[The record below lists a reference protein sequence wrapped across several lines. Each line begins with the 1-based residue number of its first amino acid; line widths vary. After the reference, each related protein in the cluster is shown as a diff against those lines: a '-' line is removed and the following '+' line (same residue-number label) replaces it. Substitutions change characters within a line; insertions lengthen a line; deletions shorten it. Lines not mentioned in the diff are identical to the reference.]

1 MKPGTTIRFA
11 RPTDNLERLAL
22 MYTEG
27 LDFVELS
34 KFDDHD
40 GFSGVI
46 IGHPDQDYHLEFTQQ
61 KNHLAGSAPTKDNLL
76 VFYIAD
82 RTEWEQQCR
91 KMIEAGF
98 VKVDSYNPYWDKQGN
113 TFEDI
118 DGYRVVLQ
126 NSAWEK

>member
-22 MYTEG
+22 MYIEG
-27 LDFVELS
+27 LDFAALS

-40 GFSGVI
+40 GFDGVI
-46 IGHPDQDYHLEFTQQ
+46 IGHPDQNYHLEFTQQ
-61 KNHLAGSAPTKDNLL
+61 KDHHAGKAPTKDNLL

-82 RTEWEQQCR
+82 RTEWEHQCK
-91 KMIEAGF
+91 KMINAGF
-98 VKVDSYNPYWDKQGN
+98 EKVDSHNPYWDKQGN

-126 NSAWEK
+126 NTGWGK